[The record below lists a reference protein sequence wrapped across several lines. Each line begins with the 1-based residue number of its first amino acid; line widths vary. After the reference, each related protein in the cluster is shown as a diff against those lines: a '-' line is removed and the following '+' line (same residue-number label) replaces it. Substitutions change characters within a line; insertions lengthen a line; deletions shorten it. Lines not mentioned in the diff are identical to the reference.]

1 MPFYA
6 EGRRAPTLEERK
18 RGTEFPVCQGLEVL
32 VAERVDERAARRG
45 DGDAS
50 EDDATD
56 ADGCES
62 ASARG
67 RSGRRANAS
76 SARARRWSGST
87 GARGKFQPTCGD
99 TRSSSA
105 TARTRSSSPA
115 VGGREPWVERAT
127 RAFFVITMYH
137 RIVAT
142 ARDVRVAASVDVVD
156 AAHRDSRD
164 MFRAPPEGLRAR
176 ANALDDRR
184 ALRLHD
190 DERCV
195 LSCDA
200 AMTIGDDDP
209 ASSAIPGELYITD
222 ARVAFVPRDPTST
235 SAYACEYRCLALH
248 AISREDDRYGSGGCV
263 YCQIDGGADAPSAPT
278 TTNDDDANDDEP
290 YDEDD
295 PVTAHVRFVPKDATT
310 LEEIYRAMSEGS
322 LLNPDPDAE
331 RFDDDDDDDEFLEDD
346 DEAHAREAALERLDK
361 LLVVDDEVEALM
373 KRDPGRFE
381 D

>member
-1 MPFYA
+1 
-6 EGRRAPTLEERK
+6 
-18 RGTEFPVCQGLEVL
+18 
-32 VAERVDERAARRG
+32 
-45 DGDAS
+45 
-50 EDDATD
+50 
-56 ADGCES
+56 
-62 ASARG
+62 
-67 RSGRRANAS
+67 
-76 SARARRWSGST
+76 
-87 GARGKFQPTCGD
+87 
-99 TRSSSA
+99 
-105 TARTRSSSPA
+105 SSSPA
-115 VGGREPWVERAT
+115 VGGPEPWVERAT

-263 YCQIDGGADAPSAPT
+263 YCQIDGGADAPSAST
-278 TTNDDDANDDEP
+278 TTNADDANDDEP

-295 PVTAHVRFVPKDATT
+295 PVTAHVRFVP
-310 LEEIYRAMSEGS
+310 
-322 LLNPDPDAE
+322 
-331 RFDDDDDDDEFLEDD
+331 
-346 DEAHAREAALERLDK
+346 
-361 LLVVDDEVEALM
+361 
-373 KRDPGRFE
+373 
-381 D
+381 

>member
-1 MPFYA
+1 
-6 EGRRAPTLEERK
+6 
-18 RGTEFPVCQGLEVL
+18 
-32 VAERVDERAARRG
+32 
-45 DGDAS
+45 
-50 EDDATD
+50 
-56 ADGCES
+56 
-62 ASARG
+62 
-67 RSGRRANAS
+67 
-76 SARARRWSGST
+76 
-87 GARGKFQPTCGD
+87 
-99 TRSSSA
+99 
-105 TARTRSSSPA
+105 
-115 VGGREPWVERAT
+115 
-127 RAFFVITMYH
+127 MYH

-176 ANALDDRR
+176 ANAPDDRR

-263 YCQIDGGADAPSAPT
+263 YCQIDGGADAPSAST
-278 TTNDDDANDDEP
+278 TTNADDANDDEP

>member
-1 MPFYA
+1 
-6 EGRRAPTLEERK
+6 
-18 RGTEFPVCQGLEVL
+18 
-32 VAERVDERAARRG
+32 
-45 DGDAS
+45 
-50 EDDATD
+50 
-56 ADGCES
+56 
-62 ASARG
+62 
-67 RSGRRANAS
+67 
-76 SARARRWSGST
+76 
-87 GARGKFQPTCGD
+87 
-99 TRSSSA
+99 
-105 TARTRSSSPA
+105 
-115 VGGREPWVERAT
+115 
-127 RAFFVITMYH
+127 MYH

-263 YCQIDGGADAPSAPT
+263 YCQIDGGADAPSAST
-278 TTNDDDANDDEP
+278 TTNAADANDDEP